1 MLAKREFVL
10 TLVLAVV
17 SIFGSGF
24 HRFVVAY
31 TFTALK
37 KVQSKNEMFWQAN
50 LSEEIG
56 RLFRTR
62 DNEVCTGIYPPVV
75 HLKNS
80 KVLLRAK

>member
-1 MLAKREFVL
+1 VL
-10 TLVLAVV
+10 GVV
-17 SIFGSGF
+17 NIFGSGF
-24 HRFVVAY
+24 RRFVAVY

-50 LSEEIG
+50 LGEEVG